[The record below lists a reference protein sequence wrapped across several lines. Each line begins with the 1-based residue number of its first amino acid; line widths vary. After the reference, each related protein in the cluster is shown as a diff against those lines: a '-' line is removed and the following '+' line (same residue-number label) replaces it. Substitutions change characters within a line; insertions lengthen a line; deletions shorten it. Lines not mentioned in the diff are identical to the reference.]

1 MPTIRGTY
9 KAKRDGQTYG
19 YEVAWQAGSARVSWH
34 AKVRLGDTIVALPS
48 GAVPAAPDVAE
59 AVRRDVETAIEQR
72 ISME

>member
-1 MPTIRGTY
+1 MPTLRGTY
-9 KAKRDGQTYG
+9 TAKRDGQTYG
-19 YEVAWQAGSARVSWH
+19 YEVTWQAGSAHVAWQ

-48 GAVPAAPDVAE
+48 GSVPAAAGVAE